1 MKKFNGK
8 AYMVITLFLASLVAT
23 PVMVAGSTYDND
35 FNLDQF
41 DNPGDL
47 IGGFGKGFGNIF
59 RGLGYGGELLA
70 AVFDMLLMQTLTN
83 FSGKE
88 TLPGVYVLSAFQEKT
103 VSHVPRDYSGGEE
116 EIYLLPYEY
125 LGVSAAVYNPNTY
138 GYPYCVVTQSGTY
151 EFNITTGVGVTLVI
165 WDQDNSFVNAVKKI
179 ISFFNKIF
187 SYIERGA
194 LDEITEDLIREGI
207 ELITWFLIH
216 INDIFTGDE
225 LFVLNPITWQ
235 KLEIKTDDTF
245 SVTKEWFVTGPD
257 WNIDSGMDM
266 PIAGSAV
273 DSTLFMWNE
282 TAKARKDSYMQWLL
296 TETDDVSLLED
307 IYTSFSFDLIQ
318 LWIKNF
324 EIHINVAAALD
335 LLTNGGGTVDV
346 TEIFQGLDIEFYLF
360 THHLAGAFL
369 YNDTNDDNKLSANYV
384 QVNQTGTNIPVLVDG
399 KPVEVPIA
407 SELTHRLILGTV
419 DNFQYNLPLE
429 EGGKIKWGLKLNQP
443 TITPV
448 PVGIDLDSYLGAS
461 NESLD
466 YIDFGFSFEPK
477 TIELATEDGGT
488 VPVLHGAVKVV
499 QNFAPWNEITNPP
512 YGAINDIHG
521 LDLAII
527 YVSTILHFHLN
538 IATLGEDPEEKLD
551 RFNDYD
557 NITHTIKI
565 GNYLPENIK
574 DKLEFVDIAGPDYF
588 YGAKGTTDSA
598 PATTNTLPL
607 SFFKTEREKHETFEG
622 VPSEVEPF
630 AADIGLNVSFSVMI
644 YAICFSEFDDGT
656 GIWHDPTFSVYMVF
670 EAKGFWAIILLVAGV
685 GLVGVATILIKRR
698 KDARF

>member
-8 AYMVITLFLASLVAT
+8 ACMIITLFLASLVAT
-23 PVMVAGSTYDND
+23 PVMVAGSNYDNG
-35 FNLDQF
+35 FYLDQL
-41 DNPGDL
+41 DKPGDL
-47 IGGFGKGFGNIF
+47 IGGFGEGFGDIF

-70 AVFDMLLMQTLTN
+70 VVFDMLLMQTLTN

-103 VSHVPRDYSGGEE
+103 ARHVVRNYSSGEK

-125 LGVSAAVYNPNTY
+125 IGTGYNASIY
-138 GYPYCVVTQSGTY
+138 GYPYCEVTQSGWY
-151 EFNITTGVGVTLVI
+151 EFNITIGVGVTLVI

-179 ISFFNKIF
+179 IAFFNKVLP
-187 SYIERGA
+187 YIERGE

-235 KLEIKTDDTF
+235 KLEIKTDLNF
-245 SVTKEWFVTGPD
+245 SVTKEWYVTGPD
-257 WNIDSGMDM
+257 WNIDHGMDM
-266 PIAGSAV
+266 PIAGSAI
-273 DSTLFMWNE
+273 DSNLFIWNE

-296 TETDDVSLLED
+296 TETDDVSLIED
-307 IYTSFSFDLIQ
+307 VYTSFSFDLIQ
-318 LWIKNF
+318 LWVKNF

-335 LLTNGGGTVDV
+335 LLTNGGGTINVA
-346 TEIFQGLDIEFYLF
+346 EIFEGLDIEFYLF

-369 YNDTNDDNKLSANYV
+369 YNDTNNDKKLSAKYV
-384 QVNQTGTNIPVLVDG
+384 QVNQTGTNIPVLVDE
-399 KPVEVPIA
+399 KPVEVPRD
-407 SELTHRLILGTV
+407 SELTHRLVLGTV
-419 DNFQYNLPLE
+419 DDFQYNLPST
-429 EGGKIKWGLKLNQP
+429 EGGKVKWGLTLDKP
-443 TITPV
+443 EITPV
-448 PVGIDLDSYLGAS
+448 PVGVDLDSYLGAS
-461 NESLD
+461 EESLD

-499 QNFAPWNEITNPP
+499 QNFAPWNELTNPP
-512 YGAINDIHG
+512 YGAINDIFG
-521 LDLAII
+521 LDLAIM

-538 IATLGEDPEEKLD
+538 IATLGADPEEKLD
-551 RFNDYD
+551 PLNDYD

-565 GNYLPENIK
+565 GNYLPDNIR
-574 DKLEFVDIAGPDYF
+574 DKLEFVDIAGPDYY
-588 YGAKGTTDSA
+588 YGEEGSATSA
-598 PATTNTLPL
+598 PANTTILPL
-607 SFFKTEREKHETFEG
+607 SFFKTEREMHETYEG
-622 VPSEVEPF
+622 APTEVEPF

-644 YAICFSEFDDGT
+644 YAICFSEFNDGT
-656 GIWHDPTFSVYMVF
+656 GIWHDPTFSVYMIF